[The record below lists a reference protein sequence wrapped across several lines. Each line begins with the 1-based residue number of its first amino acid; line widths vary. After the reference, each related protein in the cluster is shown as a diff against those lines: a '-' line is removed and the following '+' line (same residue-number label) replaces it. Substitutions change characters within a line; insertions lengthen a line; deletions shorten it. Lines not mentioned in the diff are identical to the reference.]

1 MSKQLD
7 DAIKHLTTTYQSL
20 AQAAAGYIN
29 TLDAKEVAAA
39 LKKAKPD
46 TAEYVALEQLN
57 NLLQLRMYSF
67 HLLHRIVVL
76 LLVHV
81 YITIIK
87 HLVIPK

>member
-7 DAIKHLTTTYQSL
+7 EAIEHLTTTYQSL

-57 NLLQLRMYSF
+57 NLMQLKNSQPAQ
-67 HLLHRIVVL
+67 VVNET
-76 LLVHV
+76 V
-81 YITIIK
+81 ITDIET
-87 HLVIPK
+87 HTE

>member
-29 TLDAKEVAAA
+29 TLDAKEVSAA

-46 TAEYVALEQLN
+46 TAEYVALQQLD
-57 NLLQLRMYSF
+57 NLLQLKNSTPVEV
-67 HLLHRIVVL
+67 INEPTA
-76 LLVHV
+76 
-81 YITIIK
+81 ITEE
-87 HLVIPK
+87 PAAE

>member
-7 DAIKHLTTTYQSL
+7 DAIEHLTTTYQSL

-57 NLLQLRMYSF
+57 NLMQLKNSQPAQ
-67 HLLHRIVVL
+67 VVNESIATTEEP
-76 LLVHV
+76 
-81 YITIIK
+81 ITE
-87 HLVIPK
+87 

>member
-7 DAIKHLTTTYQSL
+7 DAIEHLTTTYQSL

-57 NLLQLRMYSF
+57 NLMQLKNSKS
-67 HLLHRIVVL
+67 IEV
-76 LLVHV
+76 
-81 YITIIK
+81 INEPAAIIEE
-87 HLVIPK
+87 PAAE

>member
-7 DAIKHLTTTYQSL
+7 DAIEHLTTTYQSL

-46 TAEYVALEQLN
+46 TAEFVALAQLD
-57 NLLQLRMYSF
+57 NLMQMKNSKPVE
-67 HLLHRIVVL
+67 VVNEPAA
-76 LLVHV
+76 
-81 YITIIK
+81 ITEE
-87 HLVIPK
+87 PAAE

>member
-7 DAIKHLTTTYQSL
+7 DAIVHLTTTYQSL

-29 TLDAKEVAAA
+29 TLDAKEIAAA

-57 NLLQLRMYSF
+57 NLMQLKNATPVE
-67 HLLHRIVVL
+67 VVNEPAP
-76 LLVHV
+76 
-81 YITIIK
+81 IIEE
-87 HLVIPK
+87 PASE

>member
-7 DAIKHLTTTYQSL
+7 DAIEHLTTTYQSL

-57 NLLQLRMYSF
+57 NLMQLKNSKPVEV
-67 HLLHRIVVL
+67 INEPTA
-76 LLVHV
+76 
-81 YITIIK
+81 ITEE
-87 HLVIPK
+87 PTAE

>member
-7 DAIKHLTTTYQSL
+7 DAIVHLTTTYQSL

-57 NLLQLRMYSF
+57 NLLQMKNSTPVE
-67 HLLHRIVVL
+67 VVNES
-76 LLVHV
+76 
-81 YITIIK
+81 IAIIEE
-87 HLVIPK
+87 PAAE

>member
-7 DAIKHLTTTYQSL
+7 DAIVHLTTTYQSL

-57 NLLQLRMYSF
+57 NLLQMKNSTPVE
-67 HLLHRIVVL
+67 VVNESIA
-76 LLVHV
+76 
-81 YITIIK
+81 ITEE
-87 HLVIPK
+87 PAAE

>member
-7 DAIKHLTTTYQSL
+7 DAIEHLTTTYQSL

-57 NLLQLRMYSF
+57 NLMQLKNSQPAQ
-67 HLLHRIVVL
+67 VVNEP
-76 LLVHV
+76 
-81 YITIIK
+81 IATTEE
-87 HLVIPK
+87 PTTE

>member
-7 DAIKHLTTTYQSL
+7 DAIEHLTTTYQSL

-39 LKKAKPD
+39 LKKAKLD

-57 NLLQLRMYSF
+57 NLMQLKNSQPAQ
-67 HLLHRIVVL
+67 
-76 LLVHV
+76 
-81 YITIIK
+81 
-87 HLVIPK
+87 VINEPIATTEEPTTE

>member
-7 DAIKHLTTTYQSL
+7 DAIEHLTTTYQSL

-57 NLLQLRMYSF
+57 NLMQLKNTAPVEV
-67 HLLHRIVVL
+67 INETVVTDTET
-76 LLVHV
+76 H
-81 YITIIK
+81 TE
-87 HLVIPK
+87 

>member
-7 DAIKHLTTTYQSL
+7 DAIEHLTTTYQSL

-29 TLDAKEVAAA
+29 TLDVKEVAAA

-57 NLLQLRMYSF
+57 NLMQLKNTAPVEV
-67 HLLHRIVVL
+67 INETVVTDTEA
-76 LLVHV
+76 H
-81 YITIIK
+81 TE
-87 HLVIPK
+87 

>member
-7 DAIKHLTTTYQSL
+7 DAIEHLTTTYQSL

-57 NLLQLRMYSF
+57 NLMQLKNSTSVE
-67 HLLHRIVVL
+67 VVNEP
-76 LLVHV
+76 
-81 YITIIK
+81 IAIIEK
-87 HLVIPK
+87 PAAE

>member
-20 AQAAAGYIN
+20 AQAASGYID

-57 NLLQLRMYSF
+57 NLLQMKNSTLVE
-67 HLLHRIVVL
+67 VVNEPIA
-76 LLVHV
+76 
-81 YITIIK
+81 ITEE
-87 HLVIPK
+87 PAAE

>member
-7 DAIKHLTTTYQSL
+7 DAIEHLTTTYQSL

-57 NLLQLRMYSF
+57 NLMQLKNSAPVEV
-67 HLLHRIVVL
+67 INEPAA
-76 LLVHV
+76 
-81 YITIIK
+81 IIEE
-87 HLVIPK
+87 PAAE

>member
-7 DAIKHLTTTYQSL
+7 DAIEHLTTTYQSL

-46 TAEYVALEQLN
+46 TAEFVALAQLDNLMQMKN
-57 NLLQLRMYSF
+57 NQPAQ
-67 HLLHRIVVL
+67 VVNEPTP
-76 LLVHV
+76 
-81 YITIIK
+81 TIEE
-87 HLVIPK
+87 PTAE

>member
-57 NLLQLRMYSF
+57 NLLQLKNSAPVE
-67 HLLHRIVVL
+67 VVNEA
-76 LLVHV
+76 
-81 YITIIK
+81 TATTEE
-87 HLVIPK
+87 PTTE

>member
-7 DAIKHLTTTYQSL
+7 DAIEHLTTTYQSL

-46 TAEYVALEQLN
+46 TAEFVALAQLD
-57 NLLQLRMYSF
+57 NLMQMKNSKPVEV
-67 HLLHRIVVL
+67 INEPVA
-76 LLVHV
+76 
-81 YITIIK
+81 ITEE
-87 HLVIPK
+87 PAAE

>member
-7 DAIKHLTTTYQSL
+7 DAIVHLTTTYQSL

-39 LKKAKPD
+39 LKKAKLD

-57 NLLQLRMYSF
+57 NLMQLKNSQPTQ
-67 HLLHRIVVL
+67 VVNEP
-76 LLVHV
+76 
-81 YITIIK
+81 
-87 HLVIPK
+87 IPTTEEPTTE

>member
-57 NLLQLRMYSF
+57 NLMQLKNTAPVEV
-67 HLLHRIVVL
+67 INETVVTDTET
-76 LLVHV
+76 H
-81 YITIIK
+81 TE
-87 HLVIPK
+87 

>member
-57 NLLQLRMYSF
+57 NLMQLKNSQPAQ
-67 HLLHRIVVL
+67 VVNESIATTEEP
-76 LLVHV
+76 
-81 YITIIK
+81 ITE
-87 HLVIPK
+87 

>member
-7 DAIKHLTTTYQSL
+7 YAIEHLTTTYQSL

-57 NLLQLRMYSF
+57 NLMQLKNTAPVEV
-67 HLLHRIVVL
+67 INETVVTDTET
-76 LLVHV
+76 H
-81 YITIIK
+81 TE
-87 HLVIPK
+87 

>member
-7 DAIKHLTTTYQSL
+7 DAIEHLTTTYQSL

-57 NLLQLRMYSF
+57 NLMQLKNNAPVE
-67 HLLHRIVVL
+67 VVNETTA
-76 LLVHV
+76 
-81 YITIIK
+81 ITEE
-87 HLVIPK
+87 PAAE

>member
-57 NLLQLRMYSF
+57 NLMQLKNSQPAQ
-67 HLLHRIVVL
+67 VVNEP
-76 LLVHV
+76 
-81 YITIIK
+81 IPTIEE
-87 HLVIPK
+87 PAAE

>member
-7 DAIKHLTTTYQSL
+7 DAIEHLTTTYQSL

-57 NLLQLRMYSF
+57 NLMQLKNSQPAQ
-67 HLLHRIVVL
+67 VVNET
-76 LLVHV
+76 V
-81 YITIIK
+81 ITDTET
-87 HLVIPK
+87 HTE